1 MPGVTQ
7 IELNLE
13 ALRRCLQR
21 MPETELLRF
30 GQAAKYICS
39 HEANYWPPCEVPILQ
54 LREARAEW
62 RRRHPGLPLPWNS
75 I

>member
-1 MPGVTQ
+1 
-7 IELNLE
+7 
-13 ALRRCLQR
+13 

-39 HEANYWPPCEVPILQ
+39 NETKPPCEVPLLQ
-54 LREARAEW
+54 LTEARAEW
-62 RRRHPGLPLPWNS
+62 RRRHPELPLAES

>member
-1 MPGVTQ
+1 MPGVIQT
-7 IELNLE
+7 ELNVE

-39 HEANYWPPCEVPILQ
+39 NETNYGPPCEVPLLQ
-54 LREARAEW
+54 LTEARAEW
-62 RRRHPGLPLPWNS
+62 RRRHPELPLAES